1 MGRYKYGR
9 KNIVIWVCSSVG
21 NSSDQKDGGCD
32 VPLRYVRANVRGSA
46 YWAVVLWPKLGT
58 TEFNDSDMIQPSP
71 SSDLLHVIHLYLE
84 ISNSTGPRCAFSEAQ
99 LYGVTQKGASL
110 FLQRKCR
117 LGASPA
123 TLFKIPI
130 FFGVI
135 LFRCAA
141 GSTGPYSSPF
151 HFGMSALACDGL
163 APERRTRQK
172 R

>member
-1 MGRYKYGR
+1 MGRYTYGR

-58 TEFNDSDMIQPSP
+58 TEF
-71 SSDLLHVIHLYLE
+71 
-84 ISNSTGPRCAFSEAQ
+84 
-99 LYGVTQKGASL
+99 
-110 FLQRKCR
+110 
-117 LGASPA
+117 
-123 TLFKIPI
+123 KIPI

-151 HFGMSALACDGL
+151 HFGMSALACDGV